1 MPSKFKRLAAIDVG
15 SNSLHLVIAKVS
27 PDGKF
32 SVLDKMKAPVRLGEG
47 GGKFLHLSDD
57 AISEGVKALK
67 SFAKIAKEN
76 NVDAIRAVATSAVRE
91 AENKDVFVEKVFN
104 ESGINIEVVSG
115 YEESRLIF
123 LGASK
128 SLELE
133 KSKIGLCDIGGGS
146 AELLSANNGE
156 LAFATSFKIGAIRM
170 SEKYFPNE
178 DVNQLQVEDCKEFI
192 RNEIF
197 LAAET
202 IKNNGFKK
210 FVGTS
215 GTIQTLASMVL
226 AMRGEK
232 IPDNLNGVT
241 IKRKEIDE
249 ITENII
255 QAKNFSKRAKL
266 PGMDPK
272 RADIIVAGA
281 ITFQTIL
288 YSLDVKEFVVSNYAL
303 REGILID
310 WIDKQISES
319 SDEIA
324 GYHLGNERLE
334 SILITGNKYQF
345 SEIHGTHVCK
355 MALKIYDDLFEL
367 HNLPQEARAYL
378 EAASLL
384 HDIGYFI
391 SKSSHHKHSLYL
403 IRHSKMYGFTENEL
417 GMIGNTTRYHRKSHP
432 KITHNDYQGLSIK
445 EKEIVNKLA
454 SILRI
459 AEGLDRSHKQIVN
472 DIGTKFDKDSIT
484 FNLKINNDEDP
495 QLEVWSAER
504 KKGLMEE
511 VYERNIKFEF

>member
-241 IKRKEIDE
+241 IKRKRD
-249 ITENII
+249 
-255 QAKNFSKRAKL
+255 
-266 PGMDPK
+266 
-272 RADIIVAGA
+272 
-281 ITFQTIL
+281 
-288 YSLDVKEFVVSNYAL
+288 
-303 REGILID
+303 
-310 WIDKQISES
+310 
-319 SDEIA
+319 
-324 GYHLGNERLE
+324 
-334 SILITGNKYQF
+334 
-345 SEIHGTHVCK
+345 
-355 MALKIYDDLFEL
+355 
-367 HNLPQEARAYL
+367 
-378 EAASLL
+378 
-384 HDIGYFI
+384 
-391 SKSSHHKHSLYL
+391 
-403 IRHSKMYGFTENEL
+403 
-417 GMIGNTTRYHRKSHP
+417 
-432 KITHNDYQGLSIK
+432 
-445 EKEIVNKLA
+445 
-454 SILRI
+454 
-459 AEGLDRSHKQIVN
+459 
-472 DIGTKFDKDSIT
+472 
-484 FNLKINNDEDP
+484 
-495 QLEVWSAER
+495 
-504 KKGLMEE
+504 
-511 VYERNIKFEF
+511 

>member
-1 MPSKFKRLAAIDVG
+1 VPSKFKRLAAIDVG

-319 SDEIA
+319 PDEIA
-324 GYHLGNERLE
+324 GYHLG
-334 SILITGNKYQF
+334 
-345 SEIHGTHVCK
+345 
-355 MALKIYDDLFEL
+355 
-367 HNLPQEARAYL
+367 
-378 EAASLL
+378 
-384 HDIGYFI
+384 
-391 SKSSHHKHSLYL
+391 
-403 IRHSKMYGFTENEL
+403 
-417 GMIGNTTRYHRKSHP
+417 
-432 KITHNDYQGLSIK
+432 
-445 EKEIVNKLA
+445 
-454 SILRI
+454 
-459 AEGLDRSHKQIVN
+459 
-472 DIGTKFDKDSIT
+472 
-484 FNLKINNDEDP
+484 
-495 QLEVWSAER
+495 
-504 KKGLMEE
+504 
-511 VYERNIKFEF
+511 